1 MIYCRGCGKPI
12 HETAVSCPH
21 CGAVIHPP
29 LTKPSPGKV
38 SLGLSIAAIVLGG
51 LTILGLFDEES
62 ITRETLIGGGLFT
75 VLGLTFSVINL
86 SRRQTRN
93 AMAIAAFIVCAIA
106 GLALL
111 GSI

>member
-1 MIYCRGCGKPI
+1 MIYCRGCGKSI

-21 CGAVIHPP
+21 CGAVTQPSP
-29 LTKPSPGKV
+29 SKPSPKKV

-51 LTILGLFDEES
+51 LTILGLLDEDA
-62 ITRETLIGGGLFT
+62 ITRDTLMGGGLFT
-75 VLGLTFSVINL
+75 VVGLTFSVINL
-86 SRRQTRN
+86 SRPQTRN
-93 AMAIAAFIVCAIA
+93 GLAIAAFIVCAIA